1 MDDLGRLSPD
11 LPEWMMGYPAGWTVL
26 DQPPTG
32 MTTSQI
38 RNARLK
44 ACGNGVVPQQALAA
58 LHLLHRAAEHGTAT
72 AA

>member
-1 MDDLGRLSPD
+1 
-11 LPEWMMGYPAGWTVL
+11 MMGYPAGWTVL
-26 DQPPTG
+26 DQPPAG
-32 MTTSQI
+32 MTDSQI

-58 LHLLHRAAEHGTAT
+58 LSLLHRAATSTASAS